1 MKEIGLFFNLCQSEL
16 RKIRALFKVLIYS
29 TYNFKERILFDI
41 VYGVQTSDHVE
52 LKDFLGATSLDYGKA
67 YYASWS
73 SEIKNAYKVLRDLLQ
88 NRFADHLFIDVGC
101 GKGKVCLLWTMLNK
115 RSLVQQP
122 VMGLDYYLPF
132 IDRAKRN
139 HQKIF
144 KNEGNFVHCNVKD
157 FHFLAL
163 KKPLIIYLFN
173 PFEEP
178 MLNELL
184 NKIGKIPVYIV
195 YNIPMHWGIFQDH
208 GYRRV
213 YSKNGSNQN
222 QITLIFTNCSI
233 K

>member
-1 MKEIGLFFNLCQSEL
+1 MSFFSFCQSAL
-16 RKIRALFKVLIYS
+16 RKIRSLFKRSIYS
-29 TYNFKERILFDI
+29 IYNLKERVLFDM
-41 VYGVQTSDHVE
+41 VHGVQTSERVE
-52 LKDFLGATSLDYGKA
+52 LKDFLNATSLDHGKS

-73 SEIKNAYKVLRDLLQ
+73 SEVKNAHQVLRNLLQ
-88 NRFADHLFIDVGC
+88 HRFIDHLFIDVGC

-115 RSLVQQP
+115 KSQVQQP

-132 IDRAKRN
+132 IDTAKRN
-139 HQKIF
+139 HQKLF
-144 KNEGNFVHCNVKD
+144 KNEGNFVHCNAKD

-213 YSKNGSNQN
+213 YSKTGSNQN
-222 QITLIFTNCSI
+222 QITLIFTNSSI